1 MGREGLAKRE
11 TFSAASAVHWKSE
24 RTFRPF
30 RRKLGKKRKEGPAH
44 FFCAAGKGVG
54 SKREI
59 ELPTQRT
66 RGKSTLDQMSHC
78 LLDAARY
85 AVFLTESLNYL
96 LPAAVGEEGV
106 VGPGGAVAVPLL
118 VVAVVVAAVVV
129 LDGPVELVLGGAI
142 GGLLLKS
149 R

>member
-1 MGREGLAKRE
+1 M
-11 TFSAASAVHWKSE
+11 
-24 RTFRPF
+24 
-30 RRKLGKKRKEGPAH
+30 
-44 FFCAAGKGVG
+44 
-54 SKREI
+54 
-59 ELPTQRT
+59 
-66 RGKSTLDQMSHC
+66 DQISYC
-78 LLDAARY
+78 LLDAARHT
-85 AVFLTESLNYL
+85 VFLTESLNYL

-142 GGLLLKS
+142 GGLLLKL